1 MKKLGLSLCFFLVV
15 VQFSCNNQ
23 RHSYYDLDVLR
34 LDSLYV
40 TDVKNASFQSYSQQY
55 GYFWDLYSQEVIS
68 LPEAYF
74 QDSLL
79 AFQQEEDFQ
88 KPYRQLSEQFAE
100 FSTYEK
106 EFSEAF
112 YHYNQSFPSR
122 VVPKIITFF
131 GGFNYIAIA
140 TDSVLGIGL
149 EMFLGNDADYY
160 KKLSQKFPL
169 YMHDRFQPSHMVALS
184 VDGWLE
190 SEFPVLHTD
199 FLSQMIHYG
208 KLKYALSQ
216 FMKGTPKNI
225 IMGYS
230 KEQLDWC
237 ENSEFSIWKFL
248 IEEGLLYSTDQFLIN
263 KYIKPAPY
271 SKGMPLESPGQVA
284 VWVGWNIVE
293 EFMSNNPNVSIR
305 DLFQLHDAQYILNE
319 SKYKPR

>member
-23 RHSYYDLDVLR
+23 RQYYYDLDILR
-34 LDSLYV
+34 LDSLYL
-40 TDVKNASFQSYSQQY
+40 TDVQNASFHDYSQQY

-88 KPYRQLSEQFAE
+88 KPYQQLSEQFAD
-100 FSTYEK
+100 FSTYK
-106 EFSEAF
+106 KGFSEAF

-149 EMFLGNDADYY
+149 EMFLGNDANYY

-169 YMHDRFQPSHMVALS
+169 YMHYRFKPSHMVALS
-184 VDGWLE
+184 IDGWLE
-190 SEFPVLHTD
+190 SEFSVLHTD

-216 FMKGTPKNI
+216 FMKDTPKHI

-248 IEEGLLYSTDQFLIN
+248 IKEGLLYSTDQFLIN

-293 EFMSNNPNVSIR
+293 EFMNNNPNVSTR